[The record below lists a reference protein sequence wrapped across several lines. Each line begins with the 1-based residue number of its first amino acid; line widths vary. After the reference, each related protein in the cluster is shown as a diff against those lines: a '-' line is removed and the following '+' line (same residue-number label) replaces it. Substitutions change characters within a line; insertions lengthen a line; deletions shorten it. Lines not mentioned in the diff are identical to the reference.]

1 MLTIGLIDNI
11 PITRLGLSILLKDY
25 FKDIKFL
32 EANTIQEF
40 GIVYKQQKPDVIVLG
55 NNYKSNDKCLD
66 AAKLLKSQNPDI
78 PLVVYD
84 EQLMDNLTIS
94 YFRIGIDGYLLRQNT
109 DKEIVNCIQTVLNH
123 KRYLCPVLTEQFL
136 NSLSE
141 THLENPGTKKNIL
154 TPRETEI
161 ANYLGQGMKI
171 IHISNMLGR
180 KPSTIS
186 SIKHNIFKKLKV
198 QNLIEL
204 REAFTIT
211 LPRS

>member
-11 PITRLGLSILLKDY
+11 LITRLGLSILLNDH
-25 FKDIKFL
+25 FKEIRFL

-40 GIVYKQQKPDVIVLG
+40 GIVHKQQKPDVIVLG
-55 NNYKSNDKCLD
+55 NNFASNDKCLD
-66 AAKLLKSQNPDI
+66 AARLLKNQHPDI

-84 EQLMDNLTIS
+84 KQLMDNLAIS
-94 YFRIGIDGYLLRQNT
+94 YFRIGINGYLLRENT

-123 KRYLCPVLTEQFL
+123 KRFLCPVLTEQFL

-141 THLENPGTKKNIL
+141 PHLENHTATKNIL

-161 ANYLGQGMKI
+161 ANYLGQGMKVT
-171 IHISNMLGR
+171 HISNMLGR

-186 SIKHNIFKKLKV
+186 SIKHNIFKKLNV
-198 QNLIEL
+198 HNLLQL
-204 REAFTIT
+204 REAFPVT
-211 LPRS
+211 LTRS

>member
-11 PITRLGLSILLKDY
+11 LITRLGLSILLNDHY
-25 FKDIKFL
+25 KDIKFL

-40 GIVYKQQKPDVIVLG
+40 GIVHKKQKPDVIVLG
-55 NNYKSNDKCLD
+55 NNFTVNEKCLD
-66 AAKLLKSQNPDI
+66 AARLLKNQHPDI

-84 EQLMDNLTIS
+84 KQLMDNLTVS
-94 YFRIGIDGYLLRQNT
+94 YFRIGINGYLLRQNT
-109 DKEIVNCIQTVLNH
+109 DKEIVNCIQAVLNQ
-123 KRYLCPVLTEQFL
+123 KRFLCPVLTEQFL

-141 THLENPGTKKNIL
+141 THVENHYTTKNIL

-171 IHISNMLGR
+171 THISNMLGR

-186 SIKHNIFKKLKV
+186 SIKHNIYKKLNV
-198 QNLIEL
+198 QNVIQL
-204 REAFTIT
+204 REAFMVT
-211 LPRS
+211 LS